1 MPKGAQGQG
10 RGHGEVQGQ
19 GQNQGQK
26 IDILRIA
33 RNARISNNI
42 FRFFFPSIT
51 DYPGQDLVSEQ
62 TWHTLAPGNH
72 PGALINGFSIPWHTL
87 GERGRFKDFTK
98 VSINFKK
105 PETGRFLVLNFNF
118 FLF

>member
-33 RNARISNNI
+33 RNTPISKNN
-42 FRFFFPSIT
+42 FRDFFPSIT
-51 DYPGQDLVSEQ
+51 DYPGQDLLSQWKAAVA
-62 TWHTLAPGNH
+62 LRNH
-72 PGALINGFSIPWHTL
+72 PGIF
-87 GERGRFKDFTK
+87 
-98 VSINFKK
+98 
-105 PETGRFLVLNFNF
+105 
-118 FLF
+118 

>member
-42 FRFFFPSIT
+42 FRNFFPSIT
-51 DYPGQDLVSEQ
+51 DYPGQDLVSQRKAAIPWQPEI
-62 TWHTLAPGNH
+62 TLAPLEMTLA
-72 PGALINGFSIPWHTL
+72 PSTVAFS
-87 GERGRFKDFTK
+87 
-98 VSINFKK
+98 
-105 PETGRFLVLNFNF
+105 
-118 FLF
+118 